1 MALVSKHCRIA
12 TPISSTVTVTP
23 RACTRSSK
31 LLCRAALQQA
41 PKHTTRRES
50 LGFLLALP
58 LLVSTQT
65 AQAVDL
71 GDFRRAKDALD
82 SLDQA
87 RSDTEDYKNRFSM
100 QGGQS
105 NLSLEEHKS
114 RAKESFA
121 RLQSDVKKAV
131 DAKAYPRVSADIRH
145 QLGTLSFD
153 LKKVAQAQGDKASRK
168 QFQQLQKAAMDSLA
182 ELDFSAR
189 KKNDSKLQEAY
200 ALAVQAVG
208 DVVAKLA

>member
-1 MALVSKHCRIA
+1 MALVSKHCRIS
-12 TPISSTVTVTP
+12 TPISSTLTP
-23 RACTRSSK
+23 RACTRSSG
-31 LLCRAALQQA
+31 LLCRAALQPE
-41 PKHTTRRES
+41 PKHATRRES

-105 NLSLEEHKS
+105 NLSLEEHKA
-114 RAKESFA
+114 RAKESFS

-131 DAKAYPRVSADIRH
+131 DAKAYPRVSADLRH
-145 QLGTLSFD
+145 HIGTLSFD
-153 LKKVAQAQGDKASRK
+153 LNKVAQAQGDKSSRK

-189 KKNDSKLQEAY
+189 KKNNSKLQEAY
-200 ALAVQAVG
+200 AMAVKAVG
-208 DVVAKLA
+208 DVVSNLG